1 MRTIVNEV
9 HVLESAFVVLRE
21 AAELLLIV
29 VAIHTFLHR
38 ASRADAV
45 GAMWIG
51 LTLGV
56 VAGLALVVAVVF
68 QAWGERGNAVLSIAM
83 GVAVMAMAIV
93 MLSSRTA
100 IDAHVSNLLEQALEG
115 SGTRWLVGGVA
126 AFSAFRE
133 TAETGVFLLS
143 AIQTHGVTSSMSGA
157 VLGMGVAVAAVL
169 VYRERRPRL
178 PLMLIYRV
186 STLLLCLLSIQ
197 LVLDGIAALVNSPSI
212 AAGGLAWA
220 ALQAGTREYYTLCAA
235 LMVLPLF
242 LVTRRWWREVGSTP

>member
-1 MRTIVNEV
+1 M
-9 HVLESAFVVLRE
+9 LESAFVVLRE

-38 ASRADAV
+38 ASRPDAV

-51 LTLGV
+51 LALGL

-68 QAWGERGNAVLSIAM
+68 QAWGPRGNAVLSIAM
-83 GVAVMAMAIV
+83 GAAVMAMAIV

-100 IDAHVSNLLEQALEG
+100 IDAHVSNLMEQALEG

-143 AIQTHGVTSSMSGA
+143 AVQTHGAQSSLVGAAIGLGLVT
-157 VLGMGVAVAAVL
+157 AAVL
-169 VYRERRPRL
+169 VVRERRPRL

-197 LVLDGIAALVNSPSI
+197 LVLDGVAVLLNGPATETGAP
-212 AAGGLAWA
+212 GWA
-220 ALQAGTREYYTLCAA
+220 ALEAGTREYYTLCAA
-235 LMVLPLF
+235 LMVLPFF
-242 LVTRRWWREVGSTP
+242 LVARRWWREVGSTA